1 MIITQNQEIVI
12 DYADKLEMP
21 IHDTSISYDE
31 DYFDYS
37 DEDDEFDYNFDE
49 DYDSDEDED
58 YSDEEDDDEDNDEE
72 DDDEDNDEDD
82 YQNEDNDEDDYQN
95 EDNDEDKKD
104 DDNNQYKGEDF
115 DHNYEDEYYEDNDED
130 DYQNEDNDEDDDED
144 YRQVGCHQNDEYND
158 AWSAFQ
164 SYLDKQEADI
174 LNFLQL
180 PEDCI
185 EDMKTVARENNL
197 DWLTHLKEINLEF
210 RPTYQVIMP
219 LRPLVDEI
227 NEEAIIIEDQESYK
241 KMLDDELTG
250 IENDI
255 KSWNEFLA
263 RKQFKNDY
271 QLICDEE
278 DEMNE
283 ENDKILNDKLTS
295 KFWDEFHSDY
305 KMTLTQ
311 EEENAK
317 EEFWR
322 CMEEDLSIYK

>member
-1 MIITQNQEIVI
+1 MLTIYKASNIVIITQNQEIVI

-31 DYFDYS
+31 DYNWPNEDYS
-37 DEDDEFDYNFDE
+37 DDENYDSNEDYDSDEDVKFDYNFDE
-49 DYDSDEDED
+49 DYEDED
-58 YSDEEDDDEDNDEE
+58 YSDEDCDSDDEDK
-72 DDDEDNDEDD
+72 
-82 YQNEDNDEDDYQN
+82 NDEDDYQN

-104 DDNNQYKGEDF
+104 LYNNQYKGEDF
-115 DHNYEDEYYEDNDED
+115 DHNYEDEYYEDKNDED
-130 DYQNEDNDEDDDED
+130 DYQKEDNDED

-210 RPTYQVIMP
+210 RPDYIDETMP

-271 QLICDEE
+271 QLICEE
-278 DEMNE
+278 E
-283 ENDKILNDKLTS
+283 EIELTD

-305 KMTLTQ
+305 KMTFTQ
-311 EEENAK
+311 EEENAR
-317 EEFWR
+317 EEFWK
-322 CMEEDLSIYK
+322 CMDENRPFNIYK